1 MKRKQIILVISLL
14 LAVMLSGCG
23 SNGMYRIIFVTEGE
37 HTISNISSGELIILG
52 GTVTIDE
59 NAALD
64 GSAHLV
70 SGMLTLEGTIHED
83 VSALGGTLQLGD
95 HAAIEGI
102 LNHGGGKLEGN
113 AVENVAAKVN
123 TGTGIQIPE
132 LTSPQ
137 RETAF
142 LQLSRFIINAAL
154 LGLLALGVNRYLTR
168 QMALI
173 GETIFQHVWVSVSM
187 GVLVGI
193 VGLSLVVLMAYT
205 ILLIP
210 VAMFGFFVF
219 ALSII
224 FGWIS
229 FAIFVGQ
236 RAAPEFS
243 STKPKLFIFSS
254 VFLTILG
261 MNFISLIPIVGP
273 ITNILFG
280 VIGMGAV
287 FLTRFGMR
295 RFVPET
301 IFNQY

>member
-1 MKRKQIILVISLL
+1 MKRKQIILLITLL

-23 SNGMYRIIFVTEGE
+23 SNGMYRLIFVTEGE
-37 HTISNISSGELIILG
+37 HTISTSTSGELVIMG
-52 GTVTIDE
+52 GAVTINE

-70 SGMLTLEGTIHED
+70 SGTLTLEGAIRGD
-83 VSALGGTLQLGD
+83 VSALGGTLKLGD

-113 AVENVAAKVN
+113 AVENVAANVN

-132 LTSPQ
+132 LASPQ
-137 RETAF
+137 RATTF
-142 LQLSRFIINAAL
+142 LQLSRFILNAAL
-154 LGLLALGVNRYLTR
+154 LGLLALGLNRYLSR
-168 QMALI
+168 QLI
-173 GETIFQHVWVSVSM
+173 LVGETIVQHVWVSVAM

-193 VGLSLVVLMAYT
+193 VGLTLVVLMAYT

-210 VAMFGFFVF
+210 VAMLGFFVLAF
-219 ALSII
+219 SIM

-229 FAIFVGQ
+229 FATYLGQ
-236 RAAPEFS
+236 KAAPDFAS
-243 STKPKLFIFSS
+243 NKPKLFIFSS
-254 VFLTILG
+254 IFLTMLC
-261 MNFISLIPIVGP
+261 MNLISLIPVVGS

-280 VIGMGAV
+280 VIGLGAV